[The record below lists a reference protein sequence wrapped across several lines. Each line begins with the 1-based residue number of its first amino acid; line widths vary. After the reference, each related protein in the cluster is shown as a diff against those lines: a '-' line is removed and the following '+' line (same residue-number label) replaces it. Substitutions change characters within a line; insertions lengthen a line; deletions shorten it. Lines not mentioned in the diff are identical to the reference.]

1 MTTGM
6 TLYVDESGEA
16 GIRKVRADGAPGA
29 SPYMTL
35 GAALIA
41 DRHRE
46 DFEATLE
53 AIREEVRKKQLHCSE
68 LNHYQIL
75 HYGRRLMG
83 LEMALFGV
91 ISRKDTLGQYK
102 DRIDGDSH
110 KYFNKCVQY
119 LLERVGWYMEAHSIP
134 KSDVAIVFEKAN
146 RDYSRMENF
155 LWQVQSNPLQPM
167 AKKLTYL
174 DVSTIE
180 ARDKDEEPLLKVA
193 DLVAHALFRCVDK
206 RASNMHICEPRYLR
220 ELGPKFFGNPTN
232 RKVAGA
238 GLYCVHQPSHLK
250 LDQDVEAVV
259 RELTASPKDG

>member
-1 MTTGM
+1 M

-167 AKKLTYL
+167 AAN
-174 DVSTIE
+174 DS
-180 ARDKDEEPLLKVA
+180 
-193 DLVAHALFRCVDK
+193 
-206 RASNMHICEPRYLR
+206 
-220 ELGPKFFGNPTN
+220 G
-232 RKVAGA
+232 AGA
-238 GLYCVHQPSHLK
+238 GGAGGNRVTKVYATSSGSGQPGETSK
-250 LDQDVEAVV
+250 A
-259 RELTASPKDG
+259 ASRTTGLGSRFKAAPARQTEKVK